1 VKPIVARDQ
10 VALGAMRCLKLALA
24 GMSYRLFRSGITVS
38 ILALAVAFLV
48 HMLSYSILADR
59 TAESAALELRESRQL
74 GEIVTRLGS
83 ADGPSQVRAALVAG
97 DAARMAEYARF
108 AGSESDVAGAQ
119 NTARRLAELG
129 EFLSSLPPAARA
141 VLLGDLTP
149 EQLFERLADAKA
161 LALFGEQVASLG
173 VVLPGLDA
181 QSLQLLMS
189 QQRPELERVVARIVA
204 GHERAILAVD
214 EAFPGKSPAELAKE
228 PPPSFGQAVR
238 AAGFGFDDEDVAPLK
253 AFGARLADRE
263 VVVRLLLDPD
273 VRAKVARRLAIGLPQ
288 VSLDA
293 IAKNITDRQGAEWLW
308 GVLREA
314 DKSLDLPAERL
325 LGLLQQWQRQRAL
338 SAVASERGGGGSG
351 LGDGRGAAAQRGLFG
366 LDARARWLLAL
377 SFLVCVV
384 GVANAMLMSVTERF
398 SEIATMKCLGAMD
411 RFVMMMFVFEAV
423 IQGLVGGVI
432 GIVVGVMLA
441 ALRAAVELGGLA
453 FGALGAVFGLGLAV
467 LGSLVVGVL
476 LAALAAVGPAW
487 VAARLS
493 PMEAMRVD

>member
-97 DAARMAEYARF
+97 EAARMAEYARF
-108 AGSESDVAGAQ
+108 VGSEGDISAARA
-119 NTARRLAELG
+119 TARRLAELG
-129 EFLSSLPPAARA
+129 EFLSSLPPAPRV

-181 QSLQLLMS
+181 TGLQVLLA
-189 QQRPELERVVARIVA
+189 QQRPELERVIARIVA
-204 GHERAILAVD
+204 GHERAVRAVD
-214 EAFPGKSPAELAKE
+214 AAFPGKSPAELAKE
-228 PPPSFGQAVR
+228 PPAGFAQGVR
-238 AAGFGFDDEDVAPLK
+238 AAGFSFDDRDLEPLK

-293 IAKNITDRQGAEWLW
+293 LSKGITDRQGAEWLW

-338 SAVASERGGGGSG
+338 SAVASERGGS
-351 LGDGRGAAAQRGLFG
+351 ASSQGLFG

-423 IQGLVGGVI
+423 IQGFVGGVI
-432 GIVVGVMLA
+432 GIVVGVLLA
-441 ALRAAVELGGLA
+441 ALRAGVELGGLA
-453 FGALGAVFGLGLAV
+453 FGAFGAVFGLGLAV
-467 LGSLVVGVL
+467 LGSLAVGVL